1 MDGREAM
8 ALSGGSS
15 PYYIHRGVG
24 GPSSGSVTPTGIS
37 AFYSQQ
43 GFRPP
48 SNPQVQLQSNIGS
61 TFTGEPKNVSFPHGI
76 EIGVSS
82 GMPPGEPVK
91 KKRGRPRKYAP
102 GGQVSLGLLPLPS
115 KPKSLS
121 GLDTTGQKR
130 KKGRP
135 PGTGRKQQLATLGE
149 WMNSSAGL
157 AFAPHVVT
165 VGIGEDFVGACNSCD
180 FNVDGIMDIVAKMLS
195 FSQQRPRAVCILSGS
210 GTVSS
215 VTLRQPAS
223 STPTVT
229 YEGQFEILCLS
240 GSYLLAEDDGPRSR
254 TGGISA
260 SLSTP
265 DGHVIG
271 GGIATLIA
279 SSLVQLVVC
288 SFVYGGSKTK
298 NKQLASPKA
307 EEAVPQRCGD
317 STMPI
322 TAPST
327 QHFIPPSM
335 SAWPG
340 SRPVGLRNPH
350 ADIDLMRG

>member
-8 ALSGGSS
+8 ALYGGSA
-15 PYYIHRGVG
+15 PYYVHRGVG
-24 GPSSGSVTPTGIS
+24 GSSSGSVTHTGITV
-37 AFYSQQ
+37 FHSQP
-43 GFRPP
+43 GFRPLNN
-48 SNPQVQLQSNIGS
+48 SQVQVQSDVGS

-76 EIGVSS
+76 NTGMSS
-82 GMPPGEPVK
+82 GMPQGEPIK

-102 GGQVSLGLLPLPS
+102 DGQVSLGLLPMPA
-115 KPKSLS
+115 KPKPSS
-121 GLDTTGQKR
+121 GSDASVEKR
-130 KKGRP
+130 NRGRP

-149 WMNSSAGL
+149 WMNRSAGL
-157 AFAPHVVT
+157 AFAPHAFT
-165 VGIGEDFVGACNSCD
+165 VGIGE
-180 FNVDGIMDIVAKMLS
+180 DIVAKMLS

-229 YEGQFEILCLS
+229 YEGCFEIVCLS
-240 GSYLLAEDDGPRSR
+240 GSYLLAEDGGPCSR

-260 SLSTP
+260 SLSTS

-279 SSLVQLVVC
+279 SSPVQLVVC

-298 NKQLASPKA
+298 NKQLASPTGSM
-307 EEAVPQRCGD
+307 ECVPQL
-317 STMPI
+317 SSKSATPT

-327 QHFIPPSM
+327 QNFTRPYM
-335 SAWPG
+335 NVWPG
-340 SRPVGLRNPH
+340 PRPVDLSNPH
-350 ADIDLMRG
+350 TDIDLTRG